1 MDGENIIRV
10 EIPNKQILQ
19 YKLLST
25 LEFNSTRK
33 RMSVIVKEMQGEGR
47 ILLLSKGADSV
58 MKELLSN
65 RVNAEDEKRVYD
77 LVNENAE

>member
-1 MDGENIIRV
+1 LDGENIIRV